1 MKYYIQRQL
10 NEYGPYTL
18 ADLQR
23 YVAQGS
29 ILLTDMA
36 RSEGMTEWAPLSQ
49 IMGNIPIQTP
59 PVTPAA
65 SATPV
70 ATGTPVATATP
81 VYAVGTVYSGAAVS
95 PQASN
100 AYPIPPDLHW
110 ALVLLIGWFCSLF
123 PLIWLFVEAGFVRK
137 LDRTSNFMTFLIAG
151 MCTWVVSIFGFFVG
165 VGLAANQMESGQA
178 GPPPFLFLFVLVLLA
193 GVAMH
198 IVGIFQMRSVLENHY
213 NSVEP
218 INLRLSGVMT
228 FFFAVYYFQYHFTR
242 IANWKKN
249 GYLQPQ

>member
-29 ILLTDMA
+29 ILLTDLA
-36 RSEGMTEWAPLSQ
+36 RSEGMTDWVPLSQ
-49 IMGNIPIQTP
+49 IIGNIPVQAP
-59 PVTPAA
+59 PQAIPAA
-65 SATPV
+65 GAMAP
-70 ATGTPVATATP
+70 AG
-81 VYAVGTVYSGAAVS
+81 YAGGTVYSGPAS
-95 PQASN
+95 PQANS

-110 ALVLLIGWFCSLF
+110 ALVLLIGWFCGFF
-123 PLIWLFVEAGFVRK
+123 PLIWLFIEAGFVRK
-137 LDRTSNFMTFLIAG
+137 LDRNSNFMTLLI
-151 MCTWVVSIFGFFVG
+151 
-165 VGLAANQMESGQA
+165 VGLCTQVAAVFGLFISIGMTANQMEAHSSA
-178 GPPPFLFLFVLVLLA
+178 PPPAFFFFGLVVLG
-193 GVAMH
+193 GVVVH
-198 IVGIFQMRSVLENHY
+198 IVGLFQMRSAIENYY
-213 NSVEP
+213 NTVEP

-228 FFFAVYYFQYHFTR
+228 FFFNVYYFQYHFTR